1 MAKLRRV
8 YEAAAEEGRSVEDV
22 GEERYGSMQA
32 FEAALEERR
41 ILDDRDARRRAQI
54 EGRPPLRGQEGGSF
68 GKDEFGRD
76 IRAATPT
83 QSGAAQSPRYL
94 YNQSSAVDASGSR
107 PPSRQAFRRP
117 GEQTPT
123 PGNSRPST
131 PKAAS
136 TPVPSVFTPPV
147 PVRAQSGL
155 SRPPVTAPDEASG
168 EVSGPPMSPTSL
180 NRLQARVLKAKLM
193 DAPDADELQ
202 AQYDAALRRSQHGDQ
217 GGSFLEQP
225 GAAEDVQ
232 VLPTLDGQGRL
243 YDVGTSTGPDPPE
256 PSNGKKRRRKE
267 AYVETRDSKTGE
279 LIRRNADDD
288 TTTLAELVR
297 QERFGGGA
305 ADQKNLDAELAGRIA
320 TDSAFRDDLDY
331 MDDNVERLAR
341 KKLKTD
347 AQKKLF
353 AVNDFARTKRALE
366 TCPYCYQD
374 TETTTIPPQVPMV
387 ALGTRTYLALTRN
400 EPLVEGHC
408 LIIPLQH
415 HLSSLEGDDDTWEEI
430 RVRRPISCAR

>member
-1 MAKLRRV
+1 
-8 YEAAAEEGRSVEDV
+8 
-22 GEERYGSMQA
+22 
-32 FEAALEERR
+32 
-41 ILDDRDARRRAQI
+41 
-54 EGRPPLRGQEGGSF
+54 
-68 GKDEFGRD
+68 
-76 IRAATPT
+76 
-83 QSGAAQSPRYL
+83 
-94 YNQSSAVDASGSR
+94 
-107 PPSRQAFRRP
+107 
-117 GEQTPT
+117 
-123 PGNSRPST
+123 
-131 PKAAS
+131 
-136 TPVPSVFTPPV
+136 
-147 PVRAQSGL
+147 
-155 SRPPVTAPDEASG
+155 
-168 EVSGPPMSPTSL
+168 MSPTSL

-202 AQYDAALRRSQHGDQ
+202 AQYDAALRRSQQGDQ
-217 GGSFLEQP
+217 GGGFLEQP
-225 GAAEDVQ
+225 GDAEDVQ

-243 YDVGTSTGPDPPE
+243 YDVGTSTGPDPPD
-256 PSNGKKRRRKE
+256 PAPGKKRRRKE
-267 AYVETRDSKTGE
+267 AYVETRDKKTGE
-279 LIRRNADDD
+279 LVRRNADDD

-374 TETTTIPPQVPMV
+374 TETTTNPPQVPMV
-387 ALGTRTYLALTRN
+387 ALGTRAYLALTRN
-400 EPLVEGHC
+400 APLVEGHC

-430 RVRRPISCAR
+430 RVRCRSLCVWLTRRTS